1 MIADWMRDLAERFRS
16 RSEGRPRSASFALL
30 LGELLREEPRVTLSL
45 RGIER
50 SLEAV
55 ESAHND
61 TPRSEARI

>member
-1 MIADWMRDLAERFRS
+1 MIVNWMRDLAARLRV
-16 RSEGRPRSASFALL
+16 RTQGGRGSASFASLL
-30 LGELLREEPRVTLSL
+30 NELLREEPRVTLSL

-50 SLEAV
+50 YLEAV